1 MTQKI
6 LTTTSSFGKSDSS
19 PIRQLESAGFSVI
32 ANPHGKTLNE
42 AEALAFFHEHRPVG
56 IIAGLEPL
64 NANVLT
70 QCADFLK
77 VVSRCGTGLDNV
89 DLDAAKKIGINVLN
103 TPEAPAE
110 AVAELTLGF
119 ILALLRNIPAHDR
132 SVHAGEWTKRMGY
145 LLSETT
151 IGIIGLGR
159 IGKRVAAFLEKLGPT
174 ILAAD
179 CSPDHAWIS
188 AHQVTLVSPDEIL
201 PASDVITLHLPSSS
215 GELHHFMNRNR
226 LRKMKPGSF
235 LINTSRGALID
246 EAALC
251 ESLDEGPLA
260 GAALDVFEQEP
271 YAGPLLRYQNVILS
285 PHSGSYAKATRTR
298 MEMEAATNLLNALR
312 ENT

>member
-1 MTQKI
+1 MKHKI
-6 LTTTSSFGKSDSS
+6 LTTTSSFGKSDPSS
-19 PIRQLESAGFSVI
+19 IRRIEAAGFSVV
-32 ANPHGKTLNE
+32 ANPHGKTLTE
-42 AEALAFFHEHRPVG
+42 TETLAFFLTHRPVG

-70 QCADFLK
+70 QSADFLK

-89 DLDAAKKIGINVLN
+89 DLDAAKKNGIKVLN

-119 ILALLRNIPAHDR
+119 ILALLRNISSHDR

-159 IGKRVAAFLEKLGPT
+159 IGKRVAAFLEKMGAT
-174 ILAAD
+174 ILASD
-179 CSPDHAWIS
+179 CTPDHAWLS
-188 AHQVTLVSPDEIL
+188 AHQVTLVSPEEIL
-201 PASDVITLHLPSSS
+201 PASDVITLHLPSAS
-215 GELHHFMNRNR
+215 GELHHFLNRNR

-235 LINTSRGALID
+235 LINTSRGALLD
-246 EAALC
+246 EVALC
-251 ESLDEGPLA
+251 ESLTEGHLA
-260 GAALDVFEQEP
+260 GAALDVFEHEP
-271 YAGPLLRYQNVILS
+271 YDGPLLTYPNVILS
-285 PHSGSYAKATRTR
+285 PHSGSYAKATRAR

>member
-6 LTTTSSFGKSDSS
+6 LTTTSSFGKSDST

-32 ANPHGKTLNE
+32 ANPHGKTLTE
-42 AEALAFFHEHRPVG
+42 DETLAFFHAHHPVG

-70 QCADFLK
+70 QSADFLK

-89 DLDAAKKIGINVLN
+89 DVDYAKKLGITVLN

-119 ILALLRNIPAHDR
+119 ILALLRNITAHDK
-132 SVHAGEWTKRMGY
+132 SVHAGEWTKRMGF

-174 ILAAD
+174 ILASD
-179 CSPDHAWIS
+179 CNPDHAWLS
-188 AHQVTLVSPDEIL
+188 AHQVTLVSAEEIL
-201 PASDVITLHLPSSS
+201 PASNVITLHLPSAS
-215 GELHHFMNRNR
+215 GELHHFLNRNR

-235 LINTSRGALID
+235 LINTSRGALLD
-246 EAALC
+246 EVALC
-251 ESLDEGPLA
+251 ESLAEGHLA
-260 GAALDVFEQEP
+260 GAALDVFEHEP
-271 YAGPLLRYQNVILS
+271 YDGPLLTYPNVILS
-285 PHSGSYAKATRTR
+285 PHSGSYAKATRAR
-298 MEMEAATNLLNALR
+298 MEMEAATNLINALR

>member
-1 MTQKI
+1 MKQKI

-19 PIRQLESAGFSVI
+19 PIHQMEAHGLQVI
-32 ANPHGKTLNE
+32 TNPHEKTLSE
-42 AEALAFFHEHRPVG
+42 AEVLELLQKHRPVG

-64 NANVLT
+64 NSNVLT
-70 QCADFLK
+70 QSADFLK

-89 DLDAAKKIGINVLN
+89 DLDSAKKNAITVLN

-119 ILALLRNIPAHDR
+119 ILALLRNIPAHDK
-132 SVHAGEWTKRMGY
+132 SVHAGEWTKRMGF

-174 ILAAD
+174 ILASD
-179 CSPDHAWIS
+179 CNPDHAWLS
-188 AHQVTLVSPDEIL
+188 AHQVNLVSPEEIL
-201 PASDVITLHLPSSS
+201 PASDVITLHLPSAA
-215 GELHHFMNRNR
+215 GALHHFMNKNR
-226 LRKMKPGSF
+226 LRKMKPKSF

-246 EAALC
+246 EEALC
-251 ESLDEGPLA
+251 ESLDDGHIA

-271 YAGPLLRYQNVILS
+271 YAGPLLNYPNVILS

-298 MEMEAATNLLNALR
+298 MEMEAANNLLNALR
-312 ENT
+312 SLA